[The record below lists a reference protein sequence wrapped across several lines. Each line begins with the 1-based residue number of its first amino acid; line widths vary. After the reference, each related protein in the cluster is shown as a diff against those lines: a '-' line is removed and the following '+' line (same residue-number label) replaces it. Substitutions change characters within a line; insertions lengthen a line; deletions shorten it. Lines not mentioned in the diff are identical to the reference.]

1 MSDLLKRISETISGY
16 RMLRASEPVL
26 TAVSGGA
33 DSVCLMLALKELGYP
48 VSAVHVEHGIRGQE
62 SLDDCAFVEKLCRRE
77 GIRLTVRHIDAP
89 AISAAGGRSL
99 EETARDARYGI
110 LLETA
115 EKEGIP
121 VIATAHNL
129 GDQAETVLWNLT
141 RGSSL
146 AGLCGILP
154 VREVY
159 RVQGEPFP
167 CRLVRP
173 LLECGREEIET
184 WLRSRG
190 QTWRTDQTN
199 QDPSI
204 TRNAIRL
211 QVIPELERLNAAA
224 QRHIAQTAGDL
235 AQIER
240 YLNEVTDQA
249 YRDAVLLSSCGVLRI
264 DLATLGALPDPIRS
278 RVFHRAAGE
287 AQGGLRDIT
296 REHVD
301 ALMRLSGLDNGKRIT
316 LPGGNLAVR
325 EEGAI
330 VLETLRHKGKN
341 DTGKKG
347 AGEAEH
353 TEIRIDR
360 DGEYAFASGM
370 TVRVRF
376 GTWEGGDVPKKK
388 FTKVLAY
395 DTMTPYIT
403 LRTRREGDW
412 LALDS
417 SGSRKKLGRY
427 LIDEKV
433 PRDRRDS
440 VPLIA
445 QGAHILWVIGLRI
458 SEDAKVSAGSRCV
471 EITAESVPDSP
482 PET

>member
-16 RMLRASEPVL
+16 SMLRASEPVL
-26 TAVSGGA
+26 AAVSGGA

-77 GIRLTVRHIDAP
+77 GIRLTVQHIDVP

-146 AGLCGILP
+146 GGLCGILP
-154 VREVY
+154 VREVH
-159 RVQGEPFP
+159 RAQGESSA

-173 LLECGREEIET
+173 LLECGRDEIET

-190 QTWRTDQTN
+190 QTWRTDHTN

-211 QVIPELERLNAAA
+211 QILPGLERLNAAA

-249 YRDAVLLSSCGVLRI
+249 YREAVLLTSGEELRI
-264 DLATLGALPDPIRS
+264 DLALLGALPEPICS
-278 RVFHRAAGE
+278 RVLHRAVGE

-301 ALMRLSGLDNGKRIT
+301 ALKKLSGMDNGKRIT
-316 LPGGNLAVR
+316 LPGGALAVR
-325 EEGAI
+325 EEGVI
-330 VLETLRHKGKN
+330 VLETFRHEGKI
-341 DTGKKG
+341 DIGKKS
-347 AGEAEH
+347 AEDAER

-360 DGEYAFASGM
+360 DGEYAFSSGL

-376 GTWEGGDVPKKK
+376 GIWEGGDVPKKK
-388 FTKVLAY
+388 FTKILAY

-412 LALDS
+412 LVSDA

-445 QGAHILWVIGLRI
+445 QGSHILWVIGRRI
-458 SEDAKVSAGSRCV
+458 SEDAKVSAGSPCV
-471 EITAESVPDSP
+471 EITAEYVPDSP